1 MPWQCH
7 DSSNRRPRLQ
17 AELRSSKETAET
29 LEQSGEAA
37 AVCCSM
43 QWHSHF
49 AQWRARVVEVMP
61 FSFKLFKFHGLQ
73 LAPLSF
79 NSSMLG
85 SVKHCMSFL
94 LGSCICSP
102 WFISIAIYASFAHR
116 TSPLHVLDPCQYG
129 LEVWTYQYTVL
140 QHSSKY
146 AEERINFVCCVSLT
160 LYRLLQLAPDR
171 PPFFHLQSSR
181 DVQGQNSD
189 FDMFWTSSESF
200 RVLPS
205 PSESQDLTKI
215 MEEARRDGLGWLGHL
230 RLRFFPFLCFSV
242 LFWIPWDSVCS
253 GSVSIL
259 VYSRGWPCFV
269 SGRMKGKFT
278 WME

>member
-1 MPWQCH
+1 MTMPWQCH

-200 RVLPS
+200 RVSGSNKDHGGGEKRWLGMAWASS
-205 PSESQDLTKI
+205 PS
-215 MEEARRDGLGWLGHL
+215 
-230 RLRFFPFLCFSV
+230 FLSVSV
-242 LFWIPWDSVCS
+242 LFCSFLDSL
-253 GSVSIL
+253 GFRL
-259 VYSRGWPCFV
+259 QRQRFYPGLLQ
-269 SGRMKGKFT
+269 RMALFRFWKNERKVHMDGVGP
-278 WME
+278 E